1 MPSLLSK
8 TSSSYQVLDKIQTG
22 IILISGYMV
31 KYLVKFFLIP
41 EPLIILTSLK
51 HYLYVTKEIL
61 AGCDVII
68 IFSNLEQSKSQ
79 NPDA

>member
-31 KYLVKFFLIP
+31 KYLFLIP